1 MKKSTYQIIGLMSG
15 SSLDGIDLAHCSFE
29 SHGKNLHWKLNAAST
44 LPFSKEWTNKLLEL
58 TQSNSKTLL
67 AAHAAFGR
75 YLGEQVNHFLQE
87 QQLNCDIVASHGH
100 TIFHYP
106 EEQFTFQLGDGAAI
120 AATTGIPTIDR
131 FRAMDMAFGGQGAP
145 VAPIVDRYL
154 FEGYDYY
161 LNIGGIANISAP
173 IRDHRMVAFDIGG
186 ANQILDALA
195 QIDGHSYDDKGKIAA
210 SGTPIPMLYDQIN
223 ALPYFSESYPKSLG
237 NDWVLDQQ
245 TSVYLQHT
253 GKTADKLS
261 TACKQLAYQTAKA
274 ILQIQNQEKQQKSAY
289 KMLVTGGGAWNT
301 FLIQQ
306 IRDACQKVC
315 NLAIHIPSD
324 EIIGFKEAILMAL
337 MGYLR
342 MTKQNNCLATATGA
356 TQDSVSGS
364 LHHIN

>member
-1 MKKSTYQIIGLMSG
+1 MSG
-15 SSLDGIDLAHCSFE
+15 SSLDGIDLAHCTFE
-29 SHGKNLHWKLNAAST
+29 SQGEHFQWKLNAAST
-44 LPFSKEWTNKLLEL
+44 LPFSEEWTDKLRKLP
-58 TQSNSKTLL
+58 QSGSKELL
-67 AAHAAFGR
+67 AAHASFGR
-75 YLGEQVNHFLQE
+75 YLGEQVNHFLRKH
-87 QQLNCDIVASHGH
+87 QLNCDIIASHGH

-120 AATTGIPTIDR
+120 AATAGIATIDR

-145 VAPIVDRYL
+145 VAPIVDQYL
-154 FEGYDYY
+154 FKGYDYY

-173 IRDHRMVAFDIGG
+173 IHDGRIVAFDIGG

-195 QIDGHSYDDKGKIAA
+195 QTAGHSYDDGGEMAA
-210 SGTPIPMLYDQIN
+210 SGKLISSLYNQMN
-223 ALPYFSESYPKSLG
+223 ALPFFSESYPKSLG

-245 TSVYLQHT
+245 TNIYLQHH
-253 GKTADKLS
+253 GGTADKLF
-261 TACKQLAYQTAKA
+261 TACKQLAFQTAKA
-274 ILQIQNQEKQQKSAY
+274 IQQIQQQEGQQQAVY

-306 IRDACQKVC
+306 IQEACRDICT
-315 NLAIHIPSD
+315 LDIHVPAD

-342 MTKQNNCLATATGA
+342 ITKQENCLATATGA
-356 TQDSVSGS
+356 TQNSIGGS

>member
-1 MKKSTYQIIGLMSG
+1 MSG

-29 SHGKNLHWKLNAAST
+29 LQGNQLHWKLNAAST
-44 LPFSKEWTNKLLEL
+44 LPFSEEWANKLKNLP
-58 TQSNSKTLL
+58 QSDGKTLL
-67 AAHAAFGR
+67 AAHTAFGR
-75 YLGEQVNHFLQE
+75 YLGKRVKDFLQK

-106 EEQFTFQLGDGAAI
+106 EEQFTFQLGDGAVI

-145 VAPIVDRYL
+145 VAPIVDQYL
-154 FEGYDYY
+154 FKGYDYY

-173 IRDHRMVAFDIGG
+173 IRDHRIVAFDIGG
-186 ANQILDALA
+186 ANQVLDALA
-195 QIDGHSYDDKGKIAA
+195 QIEGYAYDDEGKMAA
-210 SGTPIPMLYDQIN
+210 SGVPISMLYDQIN

-245 TSVYLQHT
+245 TSVYLQHM

-261 TACKQLAYQTAKA
+261 TACKQLAFQTAKA
-274 ILQIQNQEKQQKSAY
+274 ILQIQNREKQQKAAY

-306 IRDACQKVC
+306 IQDACKDAC
-315 NLAIHIPSD
+315 NLTIHIPSD

-342 MTKQNNCLATATGA
+342 MTKQDNCLASATGA